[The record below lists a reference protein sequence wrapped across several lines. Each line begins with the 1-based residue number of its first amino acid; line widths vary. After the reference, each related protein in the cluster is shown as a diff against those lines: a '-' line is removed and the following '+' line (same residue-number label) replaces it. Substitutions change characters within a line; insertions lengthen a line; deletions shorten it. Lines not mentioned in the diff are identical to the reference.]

1 MEALKSGDTYKY
13 FQEEE
18 EEEESDE
25 EDDAFGPKKKEE
37 DLDTVGRKFFFF
49 SISFYMLRI
58 TQSICGILNLNKL
71 YGLGEA
77 CKNLQCRLDI
87 PSLGF
92 RRWVIGQGYSNK
104 MC

>member
-1 MEALKSGDTYKY
+1 MQALKSGDTHKY

-37 DLDTVGRKFFFF
+37 DLDTVGRKFLLCI
-49 SISFYMLRI
+49 SVSFYMLRI
-58 TQSICGILNLNKL
+58 TQSICGIFNFKKL
-71 YGLGEA
+71 CGLWEA
-77 CKNLQCRLDI
+77 CEKIYKVGFHI

-92 RRWVIGQGYSNK
+92 RSG
-104 MC
+104 